1 MLNLNIKALLLCFS
15 FIAPVFAC
23 KNSTGSF
30 GGNLTA
36 DTTKTKAPVET
47 RNPNSNY
54 KSAVAGQTRAPGVQ
68 TKTALSITLLTN
80 ELRQPWAIRTLPD
93 GRFLITQKGGT
104 MLILK
109 ADGKPDKKI
118 INLPAVLAQGQG
130 GLLDVNIDP
139 NFATNR
145 IIFWDYAEK
154 TSGGSL
160 LVIAKGKLSADESKI
175 ENIQV
180 IYRATPVYN
189 GSLQYGSRIVFD
201 NQGNLFV
208 STGERG
214 ADDIRVKAQ
223 DLSVAIGKVLH
234 LTPEGKPVANGPFAN
249 TANAL
254 PEIFAYGLRNPEG
267 MVMNPQTGELW
278 EDEFG
283 PRGGDEI
290 NIIRAG
296 KNYGWP
302 VVTYGIEYRGD
313 KVGEG
318 IQQKPGTEQPIYYWD
333 PSISPSGSTFYNSD
347 VIPEW
352 KGNLFVGALGAAHI
366 ARLVIKDNK
375 VVGEERF
382 MEDKNERFRALA
394 EGKDGAL
401 YAVTDNGKLYRIG
414 KK

>member
-1 MLNLNIKALLLCFS
+1 MINIKTQALLAGLTLLASIC
-15 FIAPVFAC
+15 AC
-23 KNSTGSF
+23 KNSTG
-30 GGNLTA
+30 NLA
-36 DTTKTKAPVET
+36 DNQPDTSKTSAPVET
-47 RNPNSNY
+47 KSPNSDY
-54 KSAVAGQTRAPGVQ
+54 KPAFVGQTRAPGVT
-68 TKTALSITLLTN
+68 TKTALSISVINSDLQ
-80 ELRQPWAIRTLPD
+80 QPWAICLLPD
-93 GRFLITQKGGT
+93 GRFLITQKAGN
-104 MLILK
+104 MLILT
-109 ADGKPDKKI
+109 ADGKQDKKI
-118 INLPAVLAQGQG
+118 TNLPAVLAEGQG

-139 NFATNR
+139 NFASNR
-145 IIFWDYAEK
+145 TIFWDYAEK
-154 TSGGSL
+154 TSNGSL
-160 LVIAKGKLSADESKI
+160 LAVAKGKLSADESKL

-180 IYRATPVYN
+180 IYRANPAYN

-201 NQGNLFV
+201 KQGNLFV

-214 ADDIRVKAQ
+214 SNDIRVKAQ
-223 DLSVAIGKVLH
+223 DLSAAIGKVLH

-249 TANAL
+249 TPNAL

-267 MVMNPQTGELW
+267 MVMNTETGELW

-283 PRGGDEI
+283 PRGGDEV

-302 VVTYGIEYRGD
+302 LVTYGIEYSGD

-318 IQQKPGTEQPIYYWD
+318 IQQKAGIEQPIYYWD

-347 VIPEW
+347 AIAEW
-352 KGNLFVGALGAAHI
+352 KGNLFLGALGGSHI

-375 VVGEERF
+375 VVGEERLLA
-382 MEDKNERFRALA
+382 DKNERFRALA